1 MRKVCSNPGGL
12 DLLLEYVHLVEE
24 EDEGAVTQ
32 PLVLLGQSVFF
43 RVLKIVTKPKW
54 RKNRS
59 FGDGSVKYC
68 VVLLTKSILCTNT

>member
-32 PLVLLGQSVFF
+32 PLVLLRQSVFF
-43 RVLKIVTKPKW
+43 CS
-54 RKNRS
+54 KNS
-59 FGDGSVKYC
+59 
-68 VVLLTKSILCTNT
+68 